1 MYVIEEQFEK
11 YGIKCAIVFNIING
25 ARYGYIYIPESFE
38 TFDMD
43 NLEPFKYRLNME
55 KPTILD
61 GALIH
66 FLCFDDDN
74 LSDFDDSLRYLRE
87 QGVPKDSGYYKSFV
101 EYFNAMTDTIKTKN
115 LAGRIK
121 KTADVRACIMA
132 LLGNYFAYKI
142 RHTEKEKPFA

>member
-11 YGIKCAIVFNIING
+11 FGIKCAIVFNIING

-38 TFDMD
+38 TFDIEH
-43 NLEPFKYRLNME
+43 LQPFKYRLDME
-55 KPTILD
+55 KPIVLD

-66 FLCFDDDN
+66 FLCFDDED
-74 LSDFDDSLRYLRE
+74 LSDFDSSLKYLRE

-101 EYFNAMTDTIKTKN
+101 EYFKILIDIRKAKKLTGK
-115 LAGRIK
+115 IK
-121 KTADVRACIMA
+121 KTIDVRAYIMA

-142 RHTEKEKPFA
+142 RHTEK